1 MNLMKHTCD
10 SFKWWP
16 TIEVAKFN
24 PEITREVTEHLGYEP
39 VLADFERLG
48 IAPDEI
54 VTAEGNELTTAGLN
68 RLASLFTGTGQG
80 FSLTNSVIGVG
91 NGTTGFLPAQTD
103 LTGASKYF
111 QSTGTGPA
119 DGVSVTGAVITAI
132 ATFTGANANFAW
144 EEWCWVATD
153 AAKTSGA
160 TKPNGVM
167 MNRKVQALGTK
178 ASGASWT
185 LTTTVTL
192 S

>member
-1 MNLMKHTCD
+1 MNLMKHARD

-24 PEITREVTEHLGYEP
+24 PDITREVTEHLGYEP
-39 VLADFERLG
+39 VLADFQRLG
-48 IAPDEI
+48 IAPDEV

-68 RLASLFTGTGQG
+68 RIASLVNGSGQAFTTA
-80 FSLTNSVIGVG
+80 NSVIGVG
-91 NGTTGFLPAQTD
+91 NGTTAFSAAHTD
-103 LTGASKYF
+103 LQGASKYF
-111 QSTGTGPA
+111 QATDST
-119 DGVSVTGAVITAI
+119 SVTGAVITAI

-160 TKPNGVM
+160 PKPAGVM

>member
-1 MNLMKHTCD
+1 MNLTKHASD

-24 PEITREVTEHLGYEP
+24 PDITREVTERLGYEP

-48 IAPDEI
+48 IAPDEV
-54 VTAEGNELTTAGLN
+54 VTAEGNELTTAGLQ
-68 RLASLFTGTGQG
+68 RLASLFTGSGQA
-80 FSLTNSVIGVG
+80 FTLANSVIGVG
-91 NGTTGFLPAQTD
+91 GDTGATTAFDPAHVNLQ
-103 LTGASKYF
+103 GASKWF
-111 QSTGTGPA
+111 QATTSVN
-119 DGVSVTGAVITAI
+119 VSGAVITAA
-132 ATFTGANANFAW
+132 ATFGGSDANFPW
-144 EEWCWVATD
+144 QEWCWVATN
-153 AAKTSGA
+153 AAKASQA
-160 TKPNGVM
+160 TIPAGVM